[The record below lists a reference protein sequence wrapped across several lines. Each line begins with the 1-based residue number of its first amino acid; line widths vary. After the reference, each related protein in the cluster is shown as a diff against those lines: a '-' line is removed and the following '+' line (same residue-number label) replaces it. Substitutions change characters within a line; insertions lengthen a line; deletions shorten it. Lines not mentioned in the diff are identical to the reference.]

1 MTNDKGKLSNLK
13 LSRRSFLGTAVVG
26 AAAVGGT
33 AVAASSLNPRFA
45 SAAASAGARGEVSVI
60 HRASSVSKGAPIPVP
75 TTWSQSA
82 DVVVVGYGG
91 AGAVSAVT
99 AYDAGANVVIL
110 EKTPS
115 LASLGITNGT
125 QASDQISGGGGNTHI
140 SGGLCVWPTD
150 PVAGAQ
156 HLYSLS
162 FGATPM
168 DVCEAWGT
176 MANQNKA
183 WLDSMGIPCT
193 LASMS
198 GEFPNVPG
206 YSSISNYNVNG
217 QGQQLFKFLDGF
229 VQKRNIPVLF
239 NTRATGLI
247 QNPTTGEIL
256 GVQASQ
262 SGSQILN
269 IQAKRGVIICTGGF
283 EYDDVMKVRFL
294 KAYPDHFYGWQYNT
308 GDGIKMGQKVG
319 AALWH
324 MNAVSG
330 RPEPWVPRLNQGWS
344 YNNPTNNYIWVNRY
358 GQRFLNESGYPS
370 HSGWCAMNGFNLVVG
385 EYTNLPSFVIFD
397 NTYCQKG
404 PVASGGPTST
414 PVQLGGV
421 LGAGSS
427 PGTPWSSNNATEIAA
442 GWIMSGPDLPTLAAN
457 IAKWNIIGS
466 NQGMTVPPSW
476 NAAESMDTVTI
487 PDGTNAPNFSSANL
501 IAAVNQ
507 YNVDCAAGKGDT
519 LFQRTALTMAPL
531 QTPPYYALPLWV
543 GGPNTQGGLQRNAKS
558 QITDPYDNPIPRLY
572 GNGENGSVYGFLY
585 PTGGGDICELIAF
598 GRIAGTN
605 AAAETPW
612 TS

>member
-1 MTNDKGKLSNLK
+1 MST
-13 LSRRSFLGTAVVG
+13 
-26 AAAVGGT
+26 
-33 AVAASSLNPRFA
+33 
-45 SAAASAGARGEVSVI
+45 
-60 HRASSVSKGAPIPVP
+60 
-75 TTWSQSA
+75 

-91 AGAVSAVT
+91 AGAVAAIT
-99 AYDAGANVVIL
+99 AFDAGANVLIL

-115 LASLGITNGT
+115 LASLGITKGT
-125 QASDQISGGGGNTHI
+125 QASDEISGGGGNTHI

-150 PVAGAQ
+150 PIAGAQ
-156 HLYSLS
+156 HLYNLS

-168 DVCEAWGT
+168 DVCQAWGT

-183 WLDSMGIPCT
+183 WLDAMGIPCT
-193 LASMS
+193 LASLS

-217 QGQQLFKFLDGF
+217 GGQVLFQFLDTF
-229 VQKRNIPVLF
+229 VQNRNIPILF
-239 NTRATGLI
+239 NCPGTDLI
-247 QNPTTGEIL
+247 QDPTTGEIL
-256 GVQASQ
+256 GVQALQNMSEV
-262 SGSQILN
+262 LN
-269 IQAKRGVIICTGGF
+269 IQAKRAVIMCTGGF

-330 RPEPWVPRLNQGWS
+330 RPEPWVPRINEGWS
-344 YNNPTNNYIWVNRY
+344 YANPTNNYIWVNRY

-370 HSGWCAMNGFNLVVG
+370 HSGWCAMNGFNLVIG

-404 PVASGGPTST
+404 PVASGGPTSV

-421 LGAGSS
+421 LGAGGVA
-427 PGTPWSSNNATEIAA
+427 GTPWSSNNAAEVAA
-442 GWIMSGPDLPTLAAN
+442 GWIMSGPDIPTLAAN
-457 IAKWNIIGS
+457 IAKWNVIGS
-466 NQGMTVPPSW
+466 NQGMAVPPGW
-476 NAAESMDTVTI
+476 NSAASMDTVTI
-487 PDGTNAPNFSSANL
+487 PDGTSAPNFSAANL
-501 IAAVNQ
+501 TAAVNQ
-507 YNVDCAAGKGDT
+507 YNTDFAAGKGDT
-519 LFQRTALTMAPL
+519 LFQRTQLTMAPL

-543 GGPNTQGGLQRNAKS
+543 GGPNTQGGLQRNAQS
-558 QITDPYDNPIPRLY
+558 QVTDPYDNPIPRLY

-598 GRIAGTN
+598 GRIAGIN
-605 AAAETPW
+605 AAAEVPW
-612 TS
+612 TT

>member
-1 MTNDKGKLSNLK
+1 MTTDKSSINNIDRAIPAV
-13 LSRRSFLGTAVVG
+13 RR
-26 AAAVGGT
+26 
-33 AVAASSLNPRFA
+33 P
-45 SAAASAGARGEVSVI
+45 SAGM
-60 HRASSVSKGAPIPVP
+60 SKAAPLPVP
-75 TTWSQSA
+75 STWSQSA

-91 AGAVSAVT
+91 AGAVSAIT
-99 AYDAGANVVIL
+99 AFDAGASVIIL

-125 QASDQISGGGGNTHI
+125 QPSDQISGGGGNTHI

-150 PVAGAQ
+150 PVGGAQ
-156 HLYSLS
+156 HLYALS

-193 LASMS
+193 LASLS

-217 QGQQLFKFLDGF
+217 GGQQLFKFLDSF
-229 VQKRNIPVLF
+229 VQKRGIPVMF
-239 NTRATGLI
+239 NTRGTDLI
-247 QNPTTGEIL
+247 QDPNTGEIL
-256 GVQASQ
+256 GVQATQNSTAVV
-262 SGSQILN
+262 N
-269 IQAKRGVIICTGGF
+269 VQAKRAVIICTGGF

-308 GDGIKMGQKVG
+308 GDGIKMGQAVG

-370 HSGWCAMNGFNLVVG
+370 HSGWCAMNGFNLVIG

-427 PGTPWSSNNATEIAA
+427 PGTPWSANNATEIAA
-442 GWIMSGPDLPTLAAN
+442 GWIMSGQDIPTLAAN
-457 IAKWNIIGS
+457 IAKWNVIGS
-466 NQGMTVPPSW
+466 NQGMAVPPSW

-487 PDGTNAPNFSSANL
+487 PDGTSAPNFSAANL
-501 IAAVNQ
+501 TAAVNQ
-507 YNVDCAAGKGDT
+507 YNADCAAGKGDT
-519 LFQRTALTMAPL
+519 VFQRTALTMAPL

-558 QITDPYDNPIPRLY
+558 QITDPYNNPIPRLY

-598 GRIAGTN
+598 GRISGNN
-605 AAAETPW
+605 AASETPW
-612 TS
+612 TT

>member
-1 MTNDKGKLSNLK
+1 LK
-13 LSRRSFLGTAVVG
+13 LSRRGFLGSAAIG

-33 AVAASSLNPRFA
+33 ALAASALTPKVASATKGAAAVAAVPAARR
-45 SAAASAGARGEVSVI
+45 AASAGVN
-60 HRASSVSKGAPIPVP
+60 KGQPIPVP
-75 TTWSQSA
+75 TSWSMSA

-91 AGAVSAVT
+91 AGAVSAIT
-99 AYDAGANVVIL
+99 AFDAGANVIVL

-125 QASDQISGGGGNTHI
+125 QPSDQISGGGGNTHI

-150 PVAGAQ
+150 PAAGAV

-168 DVCEAWGT
+168 DVCQAWGT

-193 LASMS
+193 LASLS

-217 QGQQLFKFLDGF
+217 GGQQLFKFLDSF

-239 NTRATGLI
+239 NTRGTDLI
-247 QNPTTGEIL
+247 QDPTTGEIL
-256 GVQASQ
+256 GVRALQNMSE
-262 SGSQILN
+262 IIN
-269 IQAKRGVIICTGGF
+269 IQAKRAVIICTGGF

-370 HSGWCAMNGFNLVVG
+370 HSGWCAMNGFNLTIG

-397 NTYCQKG
+397 NTFCQKG
-404 PVASGGPTST
+404 PAASGGPTST
-414 PVQLGGV
+414 PVQLGGA
-421 LGAGSS
+421 LGAGSAA
-427 PGTPWSSNNATEIAA
+427 GTPWSSNNATEIAA
-442 GWIMSGPDLPTLAAN
+442 GWIMSGPDIPTLAAN
-457 IAKWNIIGS
+457 IAKWNVIGS
-466 NQGMTVPPSW
+466 NQGMAVPPSW
-476 NAAESMDTVTI
+476 NAAESMDAVTI
-487 PDGTNAPNFSSANL
+487 PDGTSAPNFSSANL
-501 IAAVNQ
+501 TAAVNQ
-507 YNVDCAAGKGDT
+507 YNTDCAAGKGDT

-543 GGPNTQGGLQRNAKS
+543 GGPNTQGGLQRNALS
-558 QITDPYDNPIPRLY
+558 QVTDPYNNPIPRLY

-598 GRIAGTN
+598 GRISGVN
-605 AAAETPW
+605 AAAEAPW
-612 TS
+612 A

>member
-1 MTNDKGKLSNLK
+1 
-13 LSRRSFLGTAVVG
+13 
-26 AAAVGGT
+26 
-33 AVAASSLNPRFA
+33 
-45 SAAASAGARGEVSVI
+45 
-60 HRASSVSKGAPIPVP
+60 
-75 TTWSQSA
+75 
-82 DVVVVGYGG
+82 VVVVGYGG
-91 AGAVSAVT
+91 AGAVSAIT
-99 AYDAGANVVIL
+99 AYDAGANVVVL

-125 QASDQISGGGGNTHI
+125 QPSDQISGGGGNTHI

-156 HLYSLS
+156 HLYALS

-168 DVCEAWGT
+168 DVCQAWGT

-193 LASMS
+193 LASLS

-206 YSSISNYNVNG
+206 FSSISNYNVNG
-217 QGQQLFKFLDGF
+217 QGQQLFKFLDSF

-262 SGSQILN
+262 SVGQNLN

-330 RPEPWVPRLNQGWS
+330 RPEPWVPRLNQAFS

-404 PVASGGPTST
+404 PVAAGGPTST

-421 LGAGSS
+421 LGAGSV

-442 GWIMSGPDLPTLAAN
+442 GWIMSGPDIPTLAAN

-466 NQGMTVPPSW
+466 NQGMAVPPSW

-487 PDGTNAPNFSSANL
+487 PDGTSAPNFSAAYL
-501 IAAVNQ
+501 TAAVNQ
-507 YNVDCAAGKGDT
+507 YNSDCAAGKGDT

-558 QITDPYDNPIPRLY
+558 QVTDPYNNPIPRLY

-598 GRIAGTN
+598 GRISGTN
-605 AAAETPW
+605 AAAEIPW
-612 TS
+612 TK